1 MKNRGPGNQNKVLL
15 YYCIGALVA
24 LLLFNWLV
32 FPQMMRGAVSE
43 VTYDQFLADLSAGSV
58 VAVEEDSSAGT
69 ITYRMQD
76 ESGRERVCQTAIVN
90 DPGLVDRVLA
100 ATAPDGGA
108 VRYGGVVPTQ
118 ASPAMNLL
126 FGLVLP
132 VLVMVAAGQLLMRW
146 MAKKMGGPNAMSF
159 GKSSAKV
166 YVEAQTGKTFADVA
180 GQDEAKEAL
189 AEIVD
194 FLHNPGKY
202 NSIGATL
209 PKGALLVGPPGT
221 GKTLLA

>member
-108 VRYGGVVPTQ
+108 VRGAAASGVRSAGGC
-118 ASPAMNLL
+118 LR
-126 FGLVLP
+126 
-132 VLVMVAAGQLLMRW
+132 AGR
-146 MAKKMGGPNAMSF
+146 
-159 GKSSAKV
+159 
-166 YVEAQTGKTFADVA
+166 YRD
-180 GQDEAKEAL
+180 
-189 AEIVD
+189 
-194 FLHNPGKY
+194 LHG
-202 NSIGATL
+202 SRART
-209 PKGALLVGPPGT
+209 GT
-221 GKTLLA
+221 GIWAQ